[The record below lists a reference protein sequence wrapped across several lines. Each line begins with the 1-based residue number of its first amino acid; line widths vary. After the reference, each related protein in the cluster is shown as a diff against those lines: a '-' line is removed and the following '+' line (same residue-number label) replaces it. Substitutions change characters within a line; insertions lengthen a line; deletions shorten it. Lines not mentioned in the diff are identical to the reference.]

1 MRNKIHGFQI
11 DLLRLCF
18 EVECEELF
26 KELTTY
32 NVGEV
37 YHFYEFDLVRID
49 GKHFE
54 YVFEIRYYELED
66 YRLFGEL
73 KFGFNHND
81 EEANTHISGK
91 RKAWISV
98 SNRVLYTTDEFYY
111 LDYIADT
118 MCLSLHN
125 ITTID
130 LALDMSMNISR
141 YLRRLIRC
149 KSFDVILNGKKILD
163 RKEDRPEI
171 VYSMSGDLDRDKYLT
186 TNIKQKKALNDKTRG
201 CSLIAYNKLGEIENS
216 SNKDYITEWY
226 GNPKK
231 LYRLE
236 VHLNNDEIKDYLN
249 KKRIELEIGM
259 LYDEKVLFG
268 LFYDTLKRLIR
279 FQLNGKTIEWF
290 DILEGVITTPPA
302 GGKKAKKNISKAAS

>member
-1 MRNKIHGFQI
+1 M
-11 DLLRLCF
+11 LRLCF
-18 EVECEELF
+18 EVDNKELF
-26 KELTTY
+26 DELTTC

-37 YHFYEFDLVRID
+37 YHFYEFDLVRIE

-54 YVFEIRYYELED
+54 YVFEIRYYEYEN

-73 KFGFNHND
+73 KYGFNHND
-81 EEANTHISGK
+81 EDGNTHINGK

-98 SNRVLYTTDEFYY
+98 ANRVLYTTDEIHY
-111 LDYIADT
+111 LGYIADSL
-118 MCLSLHN
+118 CLSLHN

-130 LALDMSMNISR
+130 LALDMSLNISR

-149 KSFDVILNGKKILD
+149 KSFDVILNGRKILD

-171 VYSMSGDLDRDKYLT
+171 VYSMSGNLDRDKYLT
-186 TNIKQKKALNDKTRG
+186 TNIKQKKAINDKTRG
-201 CSLIAYNKLGEIENS
+201 CSLTAYNKCAEIDNR
-216 SNKDYITEWY
+216 SNKDYIKEWY
-226 GNPKK
+226 GNPKR

-249 KKRIELEIGM
+249 KKHIDLDIGM
-259 LYDEKVLFG
+259 LYDENVLFG

-302 GGKKAKKNISKAAS
+302 NGKKTKKKHLKTAS